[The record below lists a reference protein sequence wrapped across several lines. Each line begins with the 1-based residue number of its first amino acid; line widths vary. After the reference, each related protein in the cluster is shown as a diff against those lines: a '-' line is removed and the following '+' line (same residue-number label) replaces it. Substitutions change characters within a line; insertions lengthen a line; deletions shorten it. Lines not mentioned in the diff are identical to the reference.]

1 MSRRRFTRGHALGES
16 QPNPRDR
23 RCLRAIWLQAAL
35 AGMPEL
41 DLRAAPNNQRTQ
53 AYTSALAVGQSH
65 LQQAQDPRLLA
76 LPNPY
81 HPAKKAG

>member
-1 MSRRRFTRGHALGES
+1 
-16 QPNPRDR
+16 
-23 RCLRAIWLQAAL
+23 
-35 AGMPEL
+35 MPEL